1 MKTIHIQS
9 QKHDGGSISPA
20 RNVNFVSLNFDN
32 IRMTVNICHSKIR
45 ETAEF
50 CTIEV
55 VDDND
60 VFILT
65 TEQLFK
71 VIRFYKDYATG
82 QDTIICHRNKYHH
95 IVKD

>member
-1 MKTIHIQS
+1 MKAIHLQT
-9 QKHDGGSISPA
+9 QKHDGGDISPA
-20 RNVNFVSLNFDN
+20 KKVNFVSLNFDN
-32 IRMTVNICHSKIR
+32 IRMTVNICHPKIR
-45 ETAEF
+45 EITEF

-71 VIRFYKDYATG
+71 VIRFYMDYASG
-82 QDTIICHRNKYHH
+82 QDTIIRHRNKYHQ
-95 IVKD
+95 IIKD